1 MTPFLN
7 IYIILFMDLILT
19 TNKENIV
26 ETQKDILEE
35 LDDIIELDTET
46 LEEFLKRS
54 NEEDEEVVS

>member
-1 MTPFLN
+1 M
-7 IYIILFMDLILT
+7 
-19 TNKENIV
+19 

-54 NEEDEEVVS
+54 NEEDEEVVSWSHNNKQ

>member
-1 MTPFLN
+1 
-7 IYIILFMDLILT
+7 MDLILT